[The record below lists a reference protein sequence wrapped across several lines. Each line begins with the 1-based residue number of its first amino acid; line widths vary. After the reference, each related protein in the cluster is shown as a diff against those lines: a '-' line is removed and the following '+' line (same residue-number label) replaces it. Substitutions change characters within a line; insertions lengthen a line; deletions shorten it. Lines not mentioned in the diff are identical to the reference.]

1 MWESTLII
9 TAVSDHASRCAC
21 VICQQLVREVNN
33 HDRSLFLGLPA
44 SFSLTTP
51 HYTGRVLRLWS
62 ELSFLPMS
70 GRSPDTS
77 ERLISLCSNWLTH
90 SRYSHM
96 DTWSVFSTLWHHGG
110 LTPAWWLPHY
120 LAHHKHHIFNSSLL
134 WGTNTLQQGWAINFS
149 KGTAVEGCT
158 DKMNS
163 ILLKSNLTVYI
174 NSFVQLFTTVPVFLV
189 VPW

>member
-1 MWESTLII
+1 MLSLEQRKSYFSFPVKFSVWVVCGSANLSLCEVSWLLCELVWESTLII

-33 HDRSLFLGLPA
+33 HDRSLFLHLPA

-51 HYTGRVLRLWS
+51 HYTGRVLRLWW

-77 ERLISLCSNWLTH
+77 ERLISLCANCLTH
-90 SRYSHM
+90 SRFTHM

-110 LTPAWWLPHY
+110 LTPAWW
-120 LAHHKHHIFNSSLL
+120 
-134 WGTNTLQQGWAINFS
+134 
-149 KGTAVEGCT
+149 
-158 DKMNS
+158 
-163 ILLKSNLTVYI
+163 
-174 NSFVQLFTTVPVFLV
+174 
-189 VPW
+189 